1 MVAIYPITLAQ
12 AEVRKAGKSLLGPL
26 DLSLAKDG
34 LTIVIG
40 PNGAGKSTLLK
51 TLHGM
56 ERLRGG
62 TLNWSVSK
70 SDALAR
76 QAFVFQ
82 TPIVLRRSVQD
93 NVAYPLHL
101 RGQDKRAAKAKAAQ
115 WLEKVGLR
123 AAAAQRASD
132 LSGGERQKMALARA
146 MITTPDVLLLD
157 EPCANLDGQA
167 TRDIE
172 TLLLD
177 AHAGGMRIVMATHDL
192 GQARRLA
199 TDVLFLHKGQ
209 LREHTP
215 APQFFKSPQSA
226 EARAFVA
233 GDIVP

>member
-1 MVAIYPITLAQ
+1 
-12 AEVRKAGKSLLGPL
+12 
-26 DLSLAKDG
+26 
-34 LTIVIG
+34 
-40 PNGAGKSTLLK
+40 
-51 TLHGM
+51 
-56 ERLRGG
+56 
-62 TLNWSVSK
+62 
-70 SDALAR
+70 
-76 QAFVFQ
+76 
-82 TPIVLRRSVQD
+82 
-93 NVAYPLHL
+93 
-101 RGQDKRAAKAKAAQ
+101 
-115 WLEKVGLR
+115 
-123 AAAAQRASD
+123 
-132 LSGGERQKMALARA
+132 MALARA